1 MLKPN
6 RPIIVAL
13 IITAVLNLVLI
24 AYILYLFSYLQ
35 RSQHWNALGRTSI
48 NLRVLTALESGQT
61 NDAVEL
67 LEMQL
72 VGDKILL
79 ENHPEL
85 TPQTAPIL
93 EGLNNYAWKVREPT
107 VQNEPPEE

>member
-6 RPIIVAL
+6 RAIIVAL
-13 IITAVLNLVLI
+13 VFSAVLNLILI
-24 AYILYLFSYLQ
+24 GYTLYLFSYLQ
-35 RSQHWNALGRTSI
+35 RSQHWNALGRTSV
-48 NLRVLTALESGQT
+48 NLRVLTALESGKT

-72 VGDKILL
+72 VGDKILI

-93 EGLNNYAWKVREPT
+93 EGLNNYAWKVRQPT
-107 VQNEPPEE
+107 EQNEPPEE